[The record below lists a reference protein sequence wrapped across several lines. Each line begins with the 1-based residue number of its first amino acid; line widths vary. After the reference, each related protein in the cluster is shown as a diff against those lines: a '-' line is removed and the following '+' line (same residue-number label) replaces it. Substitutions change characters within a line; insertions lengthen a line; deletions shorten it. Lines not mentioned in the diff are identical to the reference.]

1 MEYIEPAELL
11 SLLSAAEGLAQ
22 TVVVVDVRND
32 DRFDYGWIP
41 GSMHAPCSDIDNETL
56 ASIAARATSQPSSSS
71 SLVVFHCQMSQVRG
85 PTAYRLFRKHVGD
98 SPRSVVLR
106 GGFEAWAKFV
116 SQAHP
121 RMIQRR

>member
-1 MEYIEPAELL
+1 
-11 SLLSAAEGLAQ
+11 
-22 TVVVVDVRND
+22 
-32 DRFDYGWIP
+32 
-41 GSMHAPCSDIDNETL
+41 MHKPCSDIDNETL
-56 ASIAARATSQPSSSS
+56 ASIAARATSQRSSSS
-71 SLVVFHCQMSQVRG
+71 SVVFHCQMSQVRG
-85 PTAYRLFRKHVGD
+85 PTAYRLFRKRVGD